1 VKNIDP
7 GQSEVKFTIATDKM
21 PEGTF
26 SFIVNGDGQ
35 VPSAQDKGKNIRCVY
50 PSNSIRI
57 TVDPKPSKD
66 PVPKEAKK

>member
-1 VKNIDP
+1 
-7 GQSEVKFTIATDKM
+7 
-21 PEGTF
+21 
-26 SFIVNGDGQ
+26 VNGDGQ